1 MSFFHSNILFI
12 IMIINQT
19 YQFYCKQ
26 YPIFPSQG
34 LQSTSSSTRKEGE
47 CGSNSWLVYPQSSIM
62 SSSTVLSLSLAI
74 CNSDLAYF
82 KFKDF
87 LL

>member
-34 LQSTSSSTRKEGE
+34 LQSTSLPLHVKRGNVDLTLGWCIHNQAS
-47 CGSNSWLVYPQSSIM
+47 CLA
-62 SSSTVLSLSLAI
+62 VLF
-74 CNSDLAYF
+74 CP
-82 KFKDF
+82 
-87 LL
+87 